1 MKYQRESRYNYNSLR
16 LVENTSSAS
25 TKSSR
30 AV

>member
-30 AV
+30 V